1 MGHPGGAGIAKGSV
15 VPVKHRGALGV
26 RLGLARG
33 GFSLAVDL
41 ALPVSGITA
50 VFGTSG
56 SGKTT
61 LLRAIAGLEPY
72 ARGRVTL
79 CDAVW
84 QDEAAGVRVPVWQRR
99 VGYVFQE
106 SSLFEHLDVRGN
118 IEYGLR
124 WQGARRG
131 RASQRTDMADR
142 IALPGEARDGQHGAQ
157 AELDALI
164 DLLGIGGLLRRRVDT
179 LSGGERQRVAIA
191 RAMAV
196 RPALLL
202 LDEPLAALDFARRDE
217 IMAWLEALR
226 DRIGT
231 PMLYVTHSL
240 EELARLADRAVV
252 MVDGRVAACDVPEL
266 ALRAAGMG
274 AAAERVVLLRGA

>member
-1 MGHPGGAGIAKGSV
+1 MST
-15 VPVKHRGALGV
+15 LDLSL
-26 RLGLARG
+26 RLSRG
-33 GFSLAVDL
+33 GFSLAADL
-41 ALPVSGITA
+41 ELPASGITV

-61 LLRAIAGLEPY
+61 LLRAIAGLEPD
-72 ARGRVTL
+72 ARGRVVFGGQ
-79 CDAVW
+79 VW
-84 QDEAAGVRVPVWQRR
+84 QDDDAGAHMPVWQRR

-124 WQGARRG
+124 WQGSAQCEPG
-131 RASQRTDMADR
+131 
-142 IALPGEARDGQHGAQ
+142 ALV
-157 AELDALI
+157 
-164 DLLGIGGLLRRRVDT
+164 DLLGIGALLDRRVDT

-196 RPALLL
+196 QPKLLL

-226 DRIGT
+226 DRTGT

-252 MVDGRVAACDVPEL
+252 MVEGRVAACDAPDL
-266 ALRAAGMG
+266 ALRAAGMT
-274 AAAERVVLLRGA
+274 AAVDRLARLRSA

>member
-1 MGHPGGAGIAKGSV
+1 MGDQSGGGIAKGPA
-15 VPVKHRGALGV
+15 VPGAHRGALVV
-26 RLGLARG
+26 RLGLAHG
-33 GFSLAVDL
+33 GFSLVADL
-41 ALPVSGITA
+41 ELPASGISV

-61 LLRAIAGLEPY
+61 LLRAIAGLEPA
-72 ARGRVTL
+72 ARGRVAL
-79 CDAVW
+79 GEAVW
-84 QDEAAGVRVPVWQRR
+84 QDDDAGVRVPVWQRR

-131 RASQRTDMADR
+131 RAGQRTDRADR
-142 IALPGEARDGQHGAQ
+142 SALPGAARDGPGGAR
-157 AELDALI
+157 AELDALV
-164 DLLGIGGLLRRRVDT
+164 DLLGIGALLHRRVDT

-196 RPALLL
+196 QPALLL

-226 DRIGT
+226 DCTGT

-240 EELARLADRAVV
+240 EELARLADRVVV
-252 MVDGRVAACDVPEL
+252 MVAGSVAAVGEPCA
-266 ALRAAGMG
+266 ALRKAGLDSLVSR
-274 AAAERVVLLRGA
+274 ALRPSP